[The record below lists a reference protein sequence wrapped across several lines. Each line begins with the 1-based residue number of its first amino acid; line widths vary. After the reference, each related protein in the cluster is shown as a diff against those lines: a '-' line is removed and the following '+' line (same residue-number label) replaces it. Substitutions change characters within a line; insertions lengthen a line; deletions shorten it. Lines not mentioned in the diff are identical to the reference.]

1 MTAALW
7 RRGPDG
13 EGFHIAST
21 AAGSIALG
29 HRRLAV
35 IDVAGGAQPLYSA
48 SKDIASIVNGE
59 IYNFVALRHELE
71 QRGYRFITRSDSEV
85 VAHGYAEWG
94 TDVLERLEG
103 QFAIAIWD
111 ARDSSLLLARDRM
124 GEKPL
129 YYAERNGAV
138 IFASE
143 LKALLRH
150 PDIALDIDLQ
160 ALAEYLVYEY
170 VPAPH
175 AIVRGVRKLAPGGF
189 LLAKPDRI
197 QLGTYWDLPLG
208 RAASGRVSNL
218 DDAAGELR
226 QAVERSVKQ
235 RLVADVPLGVF
246 LSGGLDSSLIAALA
260 RRIHNGAVETFSLG
274 FVEPSYDE
282 SPHAREVARF
292 LGTEHREFIATAD
305 DALDLIA
312 SLGELLDEPL
322 GDASIIPTH
331 LLARFTRQHVTV
343 ALSGDGGDELFDGY
357 PTIQADFS
365 VGWLVDRAHRRVR
378 RAMQQTLSALAARL
392 PVSTENFSLDF
403 KLKQLARGIDE
414 RGPYRHQAW
423 LASFLPKEIPRL
435 LTPETA
441 AELAGT
447 DLYAIISDRL
457 ARLEA
462 ISPDSPS
469 PDQRMYFYCKG
480 YLGDGVL
487 TKVDRASMHVA
498 LEVRAPLLDTAVID
512 LACRVAPSLRSRGL
526 TTKRVLKRAA
536 RGLVPDSII
545 DRPKHGFGMPLASWL
560 RGPLAELVQDTLSP
574 ARLKRDGWLDP
585 QTIQTMIQD
594 HLAGKANHRK
604 PLWTLLAFHAWLE
617 ELR

>member
-1 MTAALW
+1 MTAALV

-13 EGFHIAST
+13 EGFHIAS
-21 AAGSIALG
+21 ARAGTIALG

-35 IDVAGGAQPLYSA
+35 IDVAGGAQPLFSA
-48 SKDIASIVNGE
+48 RNNIAGIVNGE
-59 IYNFVALRHELE
+59 VYNFVELRQDLE
-71 QRGYRFITRSDSEV
+71 QRGHRFTTRSDSEV
-85 VAHGYAEWG
+85 IVHGYAEWG
-94 TDVLERLEG
+94 TDVLDRLEG
-103 QFAIAIWD
+103 QFAIALWD

-129 YYAERNGAV
+129 YYAERDGAL

-150 PDIALDIDLQ
+150 PDIALEIDLR

-175 AIVRGVRKLAPGGF
+175 AILRGVHKLPPGCF
-189 LLAKPDRI
+189 LLAKPGRI
-197 QLGTYWDLPLG
+197 RLDTYWDLPLG
-208 RAASGRVSNL
+208 RAHSGRLHNI
-218 DDAAGELR
+218 DTAASELR
-226 QAVERSVKQ
+226 LALERSVEQ

-260 RRIHNGAVETFSLG
+260 RRVHNGEVETFSLG

-292 LGTEHREFIATAD
+292 LGTEHREYIARAS
-305 DALDLIA
+305 DALDLIDN
-312 SLGELLDEPL
+312 LGELLDEPL

-357 PTIQADFS
+357 PTIQADFLL
-365 VGWLVDRAHRRVR
+365 GWLVDRAHRRVR
-378 RAMQQTLSALAARL
+378 RAMQQTLTAVATRL
-392 PVSTENFSLDF
+392 PVSTKNFSLDF

-423 LASFLPKEIPRL
+423 LASLLPREIPQM
-435 LTPETA
+435 LTPDVA

-447 DLYAIISDRL
+447 DLYETISDRL
-457 ARLEA
+457 ARLA
-462 ISPDSPS
+462 AMSPDGSAA
-469 PDQRMYFYCKG
+469 DQRMYFYCKG

-487 TKVDRASMHVA
+487 TKVDRASMHIA
-498 LEVRAPLLDTAVID
+498 LEVRAPLLDTAVIS

-526 TTKRVLKRAA
+526 TTKRVLKQAA
-536 RGLVPDSII
+536 RGLVPDAII
-545 DRPKHGFGMPLASWL
+545 DRPKHGFGMPLAAWL
-560 RGPLAELVQDTLSP
+560 RGPLAELVQDTLAP
-574 ARLKRDGWLDP
+574 ARLQRDGWLDA
-585 QTIQTMIQD
+585 QAIQTMIRD

-604 PLWTLLAFHAWLE
+604 PLWTLLAFHAWLDAVS
-617 ELR
+617 